1 MLFRYSSLVMERPL
15 LRDPALRPSSIFSFV
30 RKRAWAF
37 RRLLRPR
44 QWVKNGLVFAALLF
58 SGRLVQVTSAE
69 LTVLTF
75 IGFCLASSAAYS
87 LNDAI
92 DAEKDRRHPK
102 KRFRPVAMGL
112 ITPAQAKVT
121 AGILAVAAVALG
133 TAIDRTVG
141 LLIALY
147 LCLNLLYSLVLK
159 RYVLLDIMG
168 IAAGYVLRAI
178 AGAAAIHVDLS
189 LWFLVSVPLLS
200 LFLAASKRRHELVA
214 LEEAVSYRGVLTE
227 YSTQL
232 LDQLLAALSAA
243 IIMAYFLY
251 SKDSTKP
258 HLFMATSPLVIYG
271 VFRYLYVVYKRP
283 EESSPDESMFSDFPL
298 LITVGLWAAAVAVII
313 YIA

>member
-1 MLFRYSSLVMERPL
+1 MERPL
-15 LRDPALRPSSIFSFV
+15 LRDSAERPLSLFALF
-30 RKRAWAF
+30 RKRVWAF

-58 SGRLVQVTSAE
+58 SGRLVQIASVE

-75 IGFCLASSAAYS
+75 IGFCLASSAAYC

-102 KRFRPVAMGL
+102 KRFRPVAMNL
-112 ITPAQAKVT
+112 ITPAQAEVT
-121 AGILAVAAVALG
+121 AGLLAVAAVALG
-133 TAIDRTVG
+133 TIVDATVG

-178 AGAAAIHVDLS
+178 AGGAAIHVELS
-189 LWFLVSVPLLS
+189 IWFLVSVPLLS

-214 LEEAVSYRGVLTE
+214 LDEAVSYRGVLTE

-258 HLFMATSPLVIYG
+258 YLFMATSPLVIYG
-271 VFRYLYVVYKRP
+271 VFRYLYLVYKRP
-283 EESSPDESMFSDFPL
+283 EDSSPDESLFSELPL
-298 LITVGLWAAAVAVII
+298 LVTVALWAVAVAVII
-313 YIA
+313 YIAPR

>member
-1 MLFRYSSLVMERPL
+1 MGSALPDQQTLSEHAGRPL
-15 LRDPALRPSSIFSFV
+15 GFSLLV

-58 SGRLVQVTSAE
+58 SGRLTQIASAE
-69 LTVLTF
+69 LTILTF
-75 IGFCLASSAAYS
+75 AGFCLASSAAYS
-87 LNDAI
+87 LNDAV

-112 ITPAQAKVT
+112 ISPAQAKVT
-121 AGILAVAAVALG
+121 SAVLAVAAVALG
-133 TAIDRTVG
+133 TAVDRTVG

-147 LCLNLLYSLVLK
+147 LCLNVLYSLALK

-168 IAAGYVLRAI
+168 IAAGYVLRAV
-178 AGAAAIHVDLS
+178 AGAEAIHVELS

-200 LFLAASKRRHELVA
+200 LFLAAAKRRHELVA
-214 LEEAVSYRGVLTE
+214 LDEAAAYRGVLAE

-271 VFRYLYVVYKRP
+271 VFRYLYLVYKRP
-283 EESSPDESMFSDFPL
+283 EESSPDESMFSDLPL
-298 LITVGLWAAAVAVII
+298 LIAVALWAAAVALVI
-313 YIA
+313 YVA

>member
-1 MLFRYSSLVMERPL
+1 MGDTVPEQLISRE
-15 LRDPALRPSSIFSFV
+15 PAQKPSSIFSFV

-44 QWVKNGLVFAALLF
+44 QWVKNGLVCAALLF
-58 SGRLVQVTSAE
+58 SGRLVQIASVE

-75 IGFCLASSAAYS
+75 IGFCMASSAAYS
-87 LNDAI
+87 LNDSI

-112 ITPAQAKVT
+112 ITPVQAQVT
-121 AGILAVAAVALG
+121 AGILAVAAVGLG
-133 TAIDRTVG
+133 VAIDRTVG
-141 LLIALY
+141 LLITLY

-178 AGAAAIHVDLS
+178 AGAAAIHVDIS

-214 LEEAVSYRGVLTE
+214 IDDASSFRGVLTE

-271 VFRYLYVVYKRP
+271 VFRYLYLVYKRP
-283 EESSPDESMFSDFPL
+283 EESSPDESMFSDLPL
-298 LITVGLWAAAVAVII
+298 LVAVALWALAVGVII
-313 YIA
+313 YVVPH

>member
-1 MLFRYSSLVMERPL
+1 MENAVPDQQAPGERIGHPLTLSLL
-15 LRDPALRPSSIFSFV
+15 L

-58 SGRLVQVTSAE
+58 SGRLTDLASAE
-69 LTVLTF
+69 VTILTF
-75 IGFCLASSAAYS
+75 VGFCLASSAAYC
-87 LNDAI
+87 LNDAV
-92 DAEKDRRHPK
+92 DADKDRRHPK

-112 ITPAQAKVT
+112 ISPAQATLTSAALAAAALALGAAVDRIV
-121 AGILAVAAVALG
+121 GILIV
-133 TAIDRTVG
+133 
-141 LLIALY
+141 LY
-147 LCLNLLYSLVLK
+147 LGLNVLYSLALK

-168 IAAGYVLRAI
+168 IAAGYVLRAV
-178 AGAAAIHVDLS
+178 AGAEAIHVELS

-200 LFLAASKRRHELVA
+200 LFLAAAKRRHELVA
-214 LEEAVSYRGVLTE
+214 LDEAASYRGVLTE

-251 SKDSTKP
+251 SKDSAKP
-258 HLFMATSPLVIYG
+258 HLLMATSPLVIYG
-271 VFRYLYVVYKRP
+271 VFRYLYLVYKRP
-283 EESSPDESMFSDFPL
+283 EESSPDESMFSDLPL
-298 LITVGLWAAAVAVII
+298 LIAVALWAAAVAIVI